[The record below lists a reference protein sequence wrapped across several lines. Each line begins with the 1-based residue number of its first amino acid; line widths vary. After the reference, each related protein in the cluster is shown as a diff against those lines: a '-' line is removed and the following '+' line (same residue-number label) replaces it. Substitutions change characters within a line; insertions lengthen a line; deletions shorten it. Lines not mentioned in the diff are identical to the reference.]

1 MEKTGIFNKLAI
13 QTRTADGHNKQEGGD
28 TWRVFIR
35 GADRITPFI
44 TDLNNGVYETKFI
57 ALQPGHYKAEIV
69 LQSTLCEAFKDP
81 PQDWLKRGTR
91 SSEWRKL
98 LKNFYT
104 KMGKK
109 IDTNTMNTFI
119 NNFKFQ

>member
-35 GADRITPFI
+35 GADRITPSI

-81 PQDWLKRGTR
+81 PQDWLKRGKNR
-91 SSEWRKL
+91 RRKEKL
-98 LKNFYT
+98 LKQ
-104 KMGKK
+104 
-109 IDTNTMNTFI
+109 ILC
-119 NNFKFQ
+119 

>member
-1 MEKTGIFNKLAI
+1 MYFDLDVLMLAKKFSGLDLEKTGVFNKLTI
-13 QTRTADGHNKQEGGD
+13 QTRTTDGHNKQEGGD

-35 GADRITPFI
+35 GADRITPSI

-81 PQDWLKRGTR
+81 PQDWLKRG
-91 SSEWRKL
+91 
-98 LKNFYT
+98 
-104 KMGKK
+104 
-109 IDTNTMNTFI
+109 I
-119 NNFKFQ
+119 Q